1 VRWSKVV
8 SLLGMFDAGV
18 CDWCLPFVVGF
29 SERTDQIELIDYDV
43 LVLNPARN
51 RLQSLALAGAC
62 NTEPAVD
69 QKECAMR
76 GALNECCVAIQKLI
90 VYPLEFDTEV
100 RATIPINIDL
110 MRAVH
115 GKKADVIQTKAT
127 ARGIGELVQG
137 AQFSFQ
143 CLSLRCGARR
153 VGWVIGGWVSTLS
166 AT

>member
-1 VRWSKVV
+1 MLACATGVYRLSLGSTSALIKSSSSTTMCSPSILQGIDCSRWP
-8 SLLGMFDAGV
+8 
-18 CDWCLPFVVGF
+18 W
-29 SERTDQIELIDYDV
+29 Q
-43 LVLNPARN
+43 
-51 RLQSLALAGAC
+51 GAC